1 MLGKS
6 LFRPQDNEKSTIIRF
21 KRKSIQTMKVEELEM
36 PMVRES
42 EQLYLLSVGYDA
54 PPVRKA
60 ASKEHRRTEV
70 P

>member
-1 MLGKS
+1 
-6 LFRPQDNEKSTIIRF
+6 
-21 KRKSIQTMKVEELEM
+21 MKVEELEM